1 MRAGGQRNLAAI
13 SRELAAYFS
22 LKITP
27 GWNRVFVCFYWIKKP
42 KFNDVCVLFKHSN
55 FCSIMVEMHSAKR
68 PRFQTFQKLAP
79 LRQVFSFSTYSKA
92 FATYLKSY
100 IMKPRAS
107 RNVGCFLRLRGEKQG
122 EESRQFPLPF
132 PSFPHPFYCPRVFS
146 SQTSASI

>member
-1 MRAGGQRNLAAI
+1 MVKMR
-13 SRELAAYFS
+13 
-22 LKITP
+22 
-27 GWNRVFVCFYWIKKP
+27 
-42 KFNDVCVLFKHSN
+42 
-55 FCSIMVEMHSAKR
+55 SAKR

-122 EESRQFPLPF
+122 EESRQFPRSHTLSTAQECSHLRRVLQF
-132 PSFPHPFYCPRVFS
+132 NYAQLSLNMKTESDFYSRICLLRDTEV
-146 SQTSASI
+146 SIFK